1 MQSLL
6 DPSNIVL
13 DVCGSTAAFAF
24 MTDDKVTVIDDG
36 AVGQRVVSKPWRDSV
51 FHTLTE
57 FDTATFLF
65 SLEYVENPRQ
75 F

>member
-1 MQSLL
+1 
-6 DPSNIVL
+6 
-13 DVCGSTAAFAF
+13 